1 MHQHEREA
9 LADLRLLI
17 TIALQLD
24 DAGQGASA
32 SADAVRRDLRTA
44 LARAVAVI
52 EIADGA

>member
-9 LADLRLLI
+9 LEDLRLLI
-17 TIALQLD
+17 EIHLRLD
-24 DAGQGASA
+24 DAPRSAASA
-32 SADAVRRDLRTA
+32 EAVRRDLRTA